1 MVVFKVEFFNVAS
14 ELPTSFSYLQ
24 FRVQLRQP
32 GAQAASLRLQ
42 AGVDLLD
49 ENSLL
54 SYLLCLLMADLFYY
68 MVSAFHV
75 LTALSTRPKY
85 STRSRTTAA

>member
-1 MVVFKVEFFNVAS
+1 MWPANCRRAYTTCSSGLNYDTLEHRPQVSADRPAS
-14 ELPTSFSYLQ
+14 TFS
-24 FRVQLRQP
+24 
-32 GAQAASLRLQ
+32 
-42 AGVDLLD
+42 D

>member
-1 MVVFKVEFFNVAS
+1 M
-14 ELPTSFSYLQ
+14 
-24 FRVQLRQP
+24 
-32 GAQAASLRLQ
+32 RLQ